1 LHARLHSAVN
11 QTYLLNLED
20 IILKKLEQVRPLY
33 SLSLSLSLSVIC
45 SIRDS
50 H

>member
-1 LHARLHSAVN
+1 VN

-33 SLSLSLSLSVIC
+33 SLSLSLSHLFDSRFTQSCVIQL
-45 SIRDS
+45 
-50 H
+50 